1 MTIDTGSGNPGAVGL
16 DHISNNIGGVE
27 HLRIVS
33 ADGDGAVGFDFSRQ
47 LGGLT
52 YFSHLEVQGF
62 VTGINIS
69 SGAIG
74 AALEHATI
82 SRCQVGL
89 RVTDKLVSA
98 RNVTTVNVKQPV
110 LVSGADASL
119 ILLDSTLGASAQ
131 TAAAVRSPD
140 GAQLYLRNVTAAG
153 AFAAV
158 NDSGAQVASPVSEY
172 SHSPPFSLFPGS
184 PRHSTFANVP
194 ILSTPITI
202 REPPSSWRV
211 VNVDLLAKATVTE
224 ALQAALDGA
233 RTVFLRRNDAL
244 VPRTRRTNPDEP
256 REGGP
261 LIKQVVLRKQL
272 RRLHGGWIG
281 LGSALGADTPA
292 GFMNVVVDDAD
303 HSEPVTIES
312 IDVTGILHSSRN
324 ELIIRHVFA
333 HHPAATCFATAQR
346 PQLGDVFI
354 ESFQPKNTGGDTQ
367 PVGGPGLQ
375 IIASAPGSVRVWA
388 RALDIEGTLRHVENR
403 GGDLWVLGSKF
414 GEIQGD
420 PTVLAAGGR
429 TELLGGLLNGG
440 TPANTTMV
448 FENESDAS
456 VIGFAFRFRDNGET
470 FEERLDGQSKSVAHD
485 AFPERQTW
493 ECIGQRHDGQPDCRW
508 EVGNWLPFFRTHT
521 ESSDDRAGCFGA
533 LRHAG
538 CLGAPR
544 GCDVC
549 AGQHQRVMKVA
560 GCTDAQIEEWCG
572 SHAHALKLD
581 DESLAAAGPRA
592 DGSSVESS
600 DIDTMHPSFHCVRA
614 AVDPSDVSDEAL
626 LDALVNERP
635 WSSIVSEQI
644 WWVRW
649 MPKSGREIVDALAE
663 CARSGG
669 SALTESDQEKGHDRG
684 VADAEPKTDTKDADP
699 ELVSAPASNAGED
712 WSRFTTRRL
721 LGASV
726 LSSAIC
732 YGKYGLDHITFCT
745 GALLLNGLDQ
755 YVKGVE
761 HWSAGIFVLYFVG
774 HATIWRFDDGT
785 GALGIQFIMF
795 QLLCGCI
802 EFGCGAFPAG
812 SISRTVC
819 YTVQNSGEARLFW
832 TLLHNIRAEMAE
844 PMLTACI
851 AVATSGFVIT
861 RLRQRGAESQAD
873 GASNRAPDPQH
884 APAED
889 DQATDMINVL
899 MMQDREKNQKLMEHR
914 AQALKLRNEGFPIPV
929 RIVGDIDC
937 ETRRERLHER
947 VPVEG
952 SFPHRPGRSALQD
965 LIVSDWHP
973 MRVVVGEDGAPREVV
988 NKKDPKLLQI
998 EKAYPGL
1005 GAADFVLSVWQE
1017 LLRFNSSGGYTV
1029 EIPWHV
1035 AQKRE
1040 LTPTEVTDIVARGKG
1055 KRKKKTRGRG

>member
-1 MTIDTGSGNPGAVGL
+1 M
-16 DHISNNIGGVE
+16 
-27 HLRIVS
+27 
-33 ADGDGAVGFDFSRQ
+33 
-47 LGGLT
+47 
-52 YFSHLEVQGF
+52 QGF
-62 VTGINIS
+62 ATGINIS

-74 AALEHATI
+74 AALEHATV

-98 RNVTTVNVKQPV
+98 RNITTVDVKQPV

-131 TAAAVRSPD
+131 TAAALRSPD

-153 AFAAV
+153 PFAAV
-158 NDSGAQVASPVSEY
+158 DDRDAQVASPVAEY

-194 ILSTPITI
+194 IRSTPITI

-303 HSEPVTIES
+303 HSEPITIES

-388 RALDIEGTLRHVENR
+388 RGLDIEGTLKHVENR

-440 TPANTTMV
+440 TPANTTMI

-470 FEERLDGQSKSVAHD
+470 FEERLEGQSKSVGHD

-538 CLGAPR
+538 CLAAPR

-549 AGQHQRVMKVA
+549 AGRHQRVMKVA

-572 SHAHALKLD
+572 PHALKLD
-581 DESLAAAGPRA
+581 DGSLAAAGPRA
-592 DGSSVESS
+592 DSALSSLLANFWSEEQRYMRRCPANATDVDSDGDDRCSEPSSGILRAPSATCDHARDCCGGLPEPERKKCATQEGCHQRGCCWDDDHGPTNFCSPPTPPPAPALTGYWNYAEALHAVALGAATQPAKYGSWLRRMV
-600 DIDTMHPSFHCVRA
+600 DAQA
-614 AVDPSDVSDEAL
+614 AHGTGWRVDYFDDMNWAVLALLAAHEALPDDGYLDEARKVWG
-626 LDALVNERP
+626 LVEVA
-635 WSSIVSEQI
+635 WDDTACGGGL
-644 WWVRW
+644 WW
-649 MPKSGREIVDALAE
+649 
-663 CARSGG
+663 
-669 SALTESDQEKGHDRG
+669 DRKHTQK
-684 VADAEPKTDTKDADP
+684 AT
-699 ELVSAPASNAGED
+699 ASNAGPA
-712 WSRFTTRRL
+712 L
-721 LGASV
+721 A
-726 LSSAIC
+726 A
-732 YGKYGLDHITFCT
+732 
-745 GALLLNGLDQ
+745 ALLHAETGEPQFLAFATKAYGFWNRTMTDSSGAVTDHLD
-755 YVKGVE
+755 VHGAPPPI
-761 HWSAGIFVLYFVG
+761 HHNCS
-774 HATIWRFDDGT
+774 HATDCCGELPKGSPAYKECTTPDGC
-785 GALGIQFIMF
+785 QKR
-795 QLLCGCI
+795 GCCWD
-802 EFGCGAFPAG
+802 E
-812 SISRTVC
+812 
-819 YTVQNSGEARLFW
+819 NSPP
-832 TLLHNIRAEMAE
+832 HNW
-844 PMLTACI
+844 C
-851 AVATSGFVIT
+851 SGKPST
-861 RLRQRGAESQAD
+861 
-873 GASNRAPDPQH
+873 PQPPPP
-884 APAED
+884 APASCGLVECNTD
-889 DQATDMINVL
+889 GDCTEAGCSRCVHAVFHPSTCGPPSAEVDVDAATCSKHEEL
-899 MMQDREKNQKLMEHR
+899 FTY
-914 AQALKLRNEGFPIPV
+914 NEG
-929 RIVGDIDC
+929 
-937 ETRRERLHER
+937 L
-947 VPVEG
+947 
-952 SFPHRPGRSALQD
+952 
-965 LIVSDWHP
+965 
-973 MRVVVGEDGAPREVV
+973 M
-988 NKKDPKLLQI
+988 
-998 EKAYPGL
+998 L
-1005 GAADFVLSVWQE
+1005 GAATALANATASPAYAADAARFAKHLVEKQTELKLGRVLVDSCDWGESPCHDCSQ
-1017 LLRFNSSGGYTV
+1017 FKGIAY
-1029 EIPWHV
+1029 
-1035 AQKRE
+1035 RE
-1040 LTPTEVTDIVARGKG
+1040 LGRWLRSGLRPYSTLQDRVRTLLDDSAAAIWEGRQEGAAWDGPLFGTGWALGS
-1055 KRKKKTRGRG
+1055 RKSCPPSAASQGSAAIALLTHANL